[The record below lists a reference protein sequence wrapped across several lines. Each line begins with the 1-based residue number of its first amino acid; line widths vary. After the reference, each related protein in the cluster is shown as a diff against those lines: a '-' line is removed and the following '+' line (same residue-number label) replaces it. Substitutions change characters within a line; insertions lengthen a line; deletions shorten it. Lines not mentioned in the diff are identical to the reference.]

1 MGTSINNVSHGGA
14 EESDGALI
22 KKDSN
27 GGILGVS
34 DSSGNEFFLQRPYLL
49 PAAVQP
55 VTAAQRVCPK
65 SAGLVSVKCVTGTSI
80 ALTIYDNNIAASG
93 RVMFSRTMSAG
104 DTASFPS
111 PILAINGIYAS
122 YTGTAT
128 FDVGVIDA
136 I

>member
-1 MGTSINNVSHGGA
+1 MGTSINNVRHGGA

-22 KKDSN
+22 KKDKN
-27 GGILGVS
+27 GGISGVS
-34 DSSGNEFFLQRPYLL
+34 DISGNEFFLLSPYIL
-49 PAAVQP
+49 PAAVQA
-55 VTAAQRVCPK
+55 VTATQKVCPK
-65 SAGLVSVKCVTGTSI
+65 SAGLISVKCVTGTSI
-80 ALTIYDNNIAASG
+80 SLTIYDNNIAASG

-104 DTASFPS
+104 DMASFPS

-122 YTGTAT
+122 YAGAAT